1 MTKLSSAWL
10 VKFEYRAVKMRAFT
24 SYDKA
29 VTYYNEMVQNIDEQI
44 EESYYETKNN
54 IHRWPQTTSNT
65 IYILEW
71 RPYFPQYTWLCINKR
86 NWIGGKLEWQ

>member
-54 IHRWPQTTSNT
+54 IHR
-65 IYILEW
+65 
-71 RPYFPQYTWLCINKR
+71 
-86 NWIGGKLEWQ
+86 

>member
-1 MTKLSSAWL
+1 MTELSSAWL

-44 EESYYETKNN
+44 EESYYETKTTYTDDHKPLLTQFIYWNEDRTFRN
-54 IHRWPQTTSNT
+54 ILGFVS
-65 IYILEW
+65 IKEIELEE
-71 RPYFPQYTWLCINKR
+71 N
-86 NWIGGKLEWQ
+86 